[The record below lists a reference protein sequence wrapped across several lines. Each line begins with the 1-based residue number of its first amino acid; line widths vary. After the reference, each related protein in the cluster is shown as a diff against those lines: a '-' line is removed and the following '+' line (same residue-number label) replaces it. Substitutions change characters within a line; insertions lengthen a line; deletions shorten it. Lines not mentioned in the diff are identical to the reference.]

1 MSSKLLTNKNYID
14 NIFTFLN
21 VDLKNNEFLNL
32 INLNGPK
39 TIYTPTETTPF
50 FVSIVRKFIKNKIVV
65 VLENNEIARKV
76 FQDCQ
81 SFLGKKSSIIFI
93 PEIETHPMS
102 GLEKNSISFTERND
116 ALSKIIELNEMPAL
130 IITSALSLAQKI
142 PEKNYFY
149 SYGLL
154 NLKVGQI
161 FKTTEFIDEL
171 IKYGYKRSHTVENM
185 GEFSVRGSLIDV
197 FPIGKE
203 FPYRIDFYEENIEG
217 IRIFEP
223 SNQRTIGRQNDLKI
237 RAIDYEFIDNNLKG
251 NILDLMGKN
260 TSLILSNSKS
270 VEAIIKKYNE
280 RFFLNKDSTFAYNWE
295 ELKIIIETF
304 RNIFYFE
311 NLKIDNRL
319 PDKFYE
325 VQKLDSPKII
335 ISPTDPIKSSISNIE
350 KLQKK
355 FMLSISSTTNER
367 LKSEINSKEN
377 IIFNN
382 DNVNFSFSIKIFD
395 NKLLFIGDKELFGYN
410 YRKRKSVNKTQNLL
424 KSKIFEI
431 NSYVV
436 HEDHGVAKFKGIT
449 KLLNHYDKEYLELE
463 FAEKDKLFVPAEQ
476 ISKIEI
482 YKGGESNE
490 PKLHRLH
497 GKEWE
502 KQKNKV
508 KKSTE
513 ILASE
518 LLFTH
523 SNRVKSK
530 GFKFK
535 KNNDWQITLEKSFP
549 YKETEDQETS
559 IKEIYS
565 DMEKNAPMDRLLCGD
580 VGFGKTELAIR
591 ASFKAVQSGK
601 QVAILVPTTILAE
614 QHFETFKS
622 RLNQF
627 PVNIGCLSRLRDKKE
642 IIKTKESLKLG
653 NLDICIGTHKM
664 LQDNLKFK
672 DLGLFII
679 DEEHK
684 FGVKQK
690 EILKKF
696 RINVDILSLSAT
708 PIPRTMNLALSGI
721 KDLSSLEVP
730 PFDRRAV
737 KTYVIE
743 EDEKLFR
750 EIILREKDRNGQV
763 FIVFNRVKKIEK
775 IENYFKNLV
784 PEVNC
789 EFAHGRMEPKKLSK
803 VIKNF
808 SNKEI
813 DVLISTTIIE
823 SGLDMPDAN
832 TVIIM
837 NPQQMGLAQLYQLRG
852 RVGRSE
858 TQAFAY
864 LVVPKDASLNTETKK
879 RLDAMTR
886 YQYLGAG
893 KEIALRDMEIR
904 GVGNILGKE
913 QSGNVNSIG
922 LNLFMKFL
930 KNAVNEKR
938 NFKETEEVEL
948 PVVEIDENIGIPEN
962 FIPDIETR
970 LQIYNEI
977 SQINETKKLESLK
990 ENYEDRFGE
999 LPPPFLNLFSYQEI
1013 KILALK
1019 IGIKNINLNE
1029 RNCLIKFN
1037 YEIFGLTNLIEP
1049 LIKLDSKFVNNNIRI
1064 YGDLNIQE
1072 LNYILTKIL
1081 DLKSNL
1087 IPN

>member
-1 MSSKLLTNKNYID
+1 MSSKLLIKKNYID
-14 NIFTFLN
+14 ELFTFLN
-21 VDLKNNEFLNL
+21 VDLKKNQILDL
-32 INLNGPK
+32 INLKGTK

-50 FVSIVRKFIKNKIVV
+50 LTSIIRKFINNNIVV

-81 SFLGKKSSIIFI
+81 SFLGDKSSIIYI

-116 ALSKIIELNEMPAL
+116 ALSKLIELNEKPAL

-154 NLKVGQI
+154 DLKVGQR
-161 FKTTEFIDEL
+161 FKISEFIDEL
-171 IKYGYKRSHTVENM
+171 IKYGYKRTHTVENM
-185 GEFSVRGSLIDV
+185 GEFSVRGSLIDI
-197 FPIGKE
+197 FPIGRE
-203 FPYRIDFYEENIEG
+203 LPCRIDFYEEHIEG
-217 IRIFEP
+217 IRIFDP
-223 SNQRTIGRQNDLKI
+223 SNQSTIGRQNELKV
-237 RAIDYEFIDNNLKG
+237 RAIDYENIDNDLNG
-251 NILDLMGKN
+251 NILDITGEN
-260 TSLILSNSKS
+260 SSLILSNSKS
-270 VEAIIKKYNE
+270 IESIINKYNE
-280 RFFLNKDSTFAYNWE
+280 RFILNKDSDFAFNWDQ
-295 ELKIIIETF
+295 LKKTIDAF
-304 RNIFYFE
+304 QDIFYFE
-311 NLKIDNRL
+311 NLKIDNKL
-319 PDKFYE
+319 PNKFYE
-325 VQKLDSPKII
+325 VQKIDPPKII
-335 ISPTDPIKSSISNIE
+335 ISPTDPIKSSISSIE
-350 KLQKK
+350 KLSKK

-367 LKSEINSKEN
+367 LKKEVNGQEN
-377 IIFNN
+377 IFFSNN
-382 DNVNFSFSIKIFD
+382 NINFSFSIKIFG
-395 NKLLFIGDKELFGYN
+395 NKLLFLGDKELFGYN
-410 YRKRKSVNKTQNLL
+410 YRKRKSIKKSQNLL
-424 KSKIFEI
+424 KSNFFEI

-436 HEDHGVAKFKGIT
+436 HEDHGVARFKGIT
-449 KLLNHYDKEYLELE
+449 KLLNHFDKEYLELE

-502 KQKNKV
+502 RQKNKV

-530 GFKFK
+530 GFSFK

-549 YKETEDQETS
+549 YIETEDQETS
-559 IKEIYS
+559 IKEIYT

-580 VGFGKTELAIR
+580 VGFGKTELAVR

-614 QHFETFKS
+614 QHFDTFKS

-627 PVNIGCLSRLRDKKE
+627 PVNIGCLNRLREKKE
-642 IIKTKESLKLG
+642 ITETKKSLKLG
-653 NLDICIGTHKM
+653 DLDICIGTHKM
-664 LQDNLKFK
+664 LQDNLEFK

-696 RINVDILSLSAT
+696 RLNVDILSLSAT

-763 FIVFNRVKKIEK
+763 FVVFNRVKKIEK
-775 IENYFKNLV
+775 IESYFKNLV
-784 PEVNC
+784 PEVTC
-789 EFAHGRMEPKKLSK
+789 EFAHGRMDPKKLSD

-864 LVVPKDASLNTETKK
+864 LVVPKDASLNIETEK

-913 QSGNVNSIG
+913 QSGNVNAIG

-938 NFKETEEVEL
+938 NFKEIKEIEL

-977 SQINETKKLESLK
+977 SQINEMNKLEYFK

-999 LPPPFLNLFSYQEI
+999 LPLPFINLFSYQEI

-1019 IGIKNINLNE
+1019 IGVQNINLNE

-1037 YEIFGLTNLIEP
+1037 YDIFGLTNIIKP
-1049 LIKLDSKFVNNNIRI
+1049 LIKLDSKFTNKNIRI

-1072 LNYILTKIL
+1072 LNTILTKIL

-1087 IPN
+1087 ISN